1 MGSISNKTLTR
12 EGIRIMYSTVIDI
25 KKSIKGDALMQ
36 MRLTAEKAFSNRAGS
51 VKNSSKEPYQL
62 IFKGGEKDYG
72 CLDLGV
78 AELGF
83 TEGFLGQVDT
93 WKWIDHEEPD
103 ESCDVLEVYRET
115 VR

>member
-1 MGSISNKTLTR
+1 
-12 EGIRIMYSTVIDI
+12 MYSTVIDI
-25 KKSIKGDALMQ
+25 KKTVTGDALAQ
-36 MRLTAEKAFSNRAGS
+36 LRQAAEKAFSNRAGS
-51 VKNSSKEPYQL
+51 VKNSSREPYRL
-62 IFKGGEKDYG
+62 VFKGGEEDYG

-83 TEGFLGQVDT
+83 REGFLGQIAS

-103 ESCDVLEVYRET
+103 ESCDVLEVYAEP